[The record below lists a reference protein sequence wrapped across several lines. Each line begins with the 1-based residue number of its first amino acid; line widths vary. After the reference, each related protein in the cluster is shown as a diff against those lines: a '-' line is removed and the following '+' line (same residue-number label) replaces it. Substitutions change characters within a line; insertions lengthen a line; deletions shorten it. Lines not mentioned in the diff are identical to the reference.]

1 MDLLCV
7 ELFKLVKFSK
17 KCSRHCDIYDK
28 MSYISGH
35 LNFIGMRKI
44 WKKLVEMAVVA
55 LVPVVIDY
63 MKELLDDLKKKI
75 QAENSAS

>member
-1 MDLLCV
+1 M
-7 ELFKLVKFSK
+7 K
-17 KCSRHCDIYDK
+17 
-28 MSYISGH
+28 
-35 LNFIGMRKI
+35 NF

-55 LVPVVIDY
+55 LVPLVIDY